1 MAEKEG
7 ERTDTNKCQMTP
19 RAARREKYRSF
30 WWHFTF
36 FTIAIAS
43 AGCRVNAGNNAQVLS
58 AAGVSEDAAA
68 AIVQALLDS
77 GEAVR
82 EGGDLVL
89 RTGGC

>member
-1 MAEKEG
+1 MRNLVLIAALLGAVAQPALAQSAAEK
-7 ERTDTNKCQMTP
+7 Q
-19 RAARREKYRSF
+19 ALVA
-30 WWHFTF
+30 
-36 FTIAIAS
+36 AIAS
-43 AGCRVNAGNNAQVLS
+43 AGCRVNAGNNAQILN
-58 AAGVSEDAAA
+58 AAGVSEDVAA

>member
-1 MAEKEG
+1 MRNLVLIAAVLGAVAPPAFAQSAAEK
-7 ERTDTNKCQMTP
+7 Q
-19 RAARREKYRSF
+19 ALVA
-30 WWHFTF
+30 
-36 FTIAIAS
+36 AIAS